1 MRLRPLL
8 TAAALAFT
16 FHVQAADPPASPP
29 ADKADKSAARADKL
43 PMTTP
48 LVTDGTVVVDKADF
62 EGSLLRIPEV
72 YRAEVRM
79 SPDRV
84 STLIDSVF
92 VTRVLANRAKAAGLD
107 KDPAV
112 QKRLQQIQEGFLAEL
127 YRAKVEKDMNFGNLE
142 QRARELYQADRASY
156 VMPEQVYIQQILVSE
171 KGRTPEMA
179 RARAQEAYEAAKS
192 GKEEFLSYALT
203 YSDEEPPRGGTRG
216 DIGWGNPKQFV
227 QSVGDAVEKLKK
239 GEISPPIESPYGF
252 HVIKLVDRKPAHQ
265 LSFDEV
271 KDKIIA
277 QEKGKLVKAKL
288 EAILGEIR
296 ASPTAT
302 VHKENVDAL
311 IIPVD
316 IEKVKRAQEAPA
328 K

>member
-1 MRLRPLL
+1 MPIRPALIAL
-8 TAAALAFT
+8 ALAFSL
-16 FHVQAADPPASPP
+16 HVHAADAPPG
-29 ADKADKSAARADKL
+29 KAPSKADKL
-43 PMTTP
+43 PMDAP
-48 LVTDGTVVVDKADF
+48 LVTDGPIVVDKADF
-62 EGSLLRIPEV
+62 EGSMLRIPEV

-92 VTRVLANRAKAAGLD
+92 VTRILANRAREAGLD

-112 QKRLQQIQEGFLAEL
+112 QKRLQQVQEGFLADL
-127 YRAKVEKDMNFGNLE
+127 YRAKVEKDIQYGNLE
-142 QRARELYQADRASY
+142 RRARELYEADRASY
-156 VMPEQVYIQQILVSE
+156 VAPEQVYIQQILVSE

-179 RARAQEAYEAAKS
+179 RARAEEAYKAAKS

-227 QSVGDAVEKLKK
+227 PSVGEAVEKLKK
-239 GEISPPIESPYGF
+239 GEITPPVESPYGF

-265 LSFDEV
+265 LTFDEV

-277 QEKGKLVKAKL
+277 TEKGKIMKAKFD
-288 EAILGEIR
+288 AILQQVR
-296 ASPTAT
+296 SSPTAT

-311 IIPVD
+311 VIPVD
-316 IEKVKRAQEAPA
+316 LEKVKRAQEAAA

>member
-8 TAAALAFT
+8 PAVALAFT
-16 FHVQAADPPASPP
+16 VHAQAADPPASPP
-29 ADKADKSAARADKL
+29 AAKAEKSVSKAAQL
-43 PMTTP
+43 PMDAP
-48 LVTDGTVVVDKADF
+48 LVTDGPIVVDKADF

-79 SPDRV
+79 SYDHV
-84 STLIDSVF
+84 STLIDGIF
-92 VTRVLANRAKAAGLD
+92 VTRVLAGKAKEAGLD

-112 QKRLQQIQEGFLAEL
+112 QKRLQQVQESFLAEL
-127 YRAKVEKDMNFGNLE
+127 YRTKVEKDIQFGNLE
-142 QRARELYQADRASY
+142 QRARELYESDRASY
-156 VMPEQVYIQQILVSE
+156 VAPEQVYIQQILVSE

-179 RARAQEAYEAAKS
+179 RARAQEAYQAARG

-203 YSDEEPPRGGTRG
+203 YSDEEPPRGGVRG

-227 QSVGDAVEKLKK
+227 QSVGEAVEKLKK
-239 GEISPPIESPYGF
+239 GEITPPVESPYGY
-252 HVIKLVDRKPAHQ
+252 HIIKLVDRKPAHQ

-277 QEKGKLVKAKL
+277 AEKAKIVKARTD
-288 EAILGEIR
+288 AILTKIR
-296 ASPTAT
+296 SSPTAT
-302 VHKENVDAL
+302 VHKANVEAL
-311 IIPVD
+311 VIPVD
-316 IEKVKRAQEAPA
+316 LEKVKRAQEAGS